1 MPVGASDDPRHILFN
16 PYHYSHTAYRGTH
29 AHCRQR
35 CLRRLCKYLMINVL
49 IIFYNLV
56 KNTIIIL

>member
-1 MPVGASDDPRHILFN
+1 MPVGASDDPRHILLN

-35 CLRRLCKYLMINVL
+35 CLRRLCKYLSDQCPYY
-49 IIFYNLV
+49 FFTTY
-56 KNTIIIL
+56 